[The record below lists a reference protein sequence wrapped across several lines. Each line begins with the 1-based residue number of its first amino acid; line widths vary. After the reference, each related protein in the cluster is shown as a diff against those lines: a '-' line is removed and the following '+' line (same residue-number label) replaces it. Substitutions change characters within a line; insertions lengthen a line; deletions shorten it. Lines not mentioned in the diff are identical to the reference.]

1 MKLLRF
7 PQFLGVALFI
17 VVRLFLFNP
26 LAHGQNMQQRPCIQL
41 IANSSQVELE
51 SIKTSLSSAVTL
63 SGDFEF
69 FPQRRFDRSCWS
81 VHILSMWLTTVA
93 GSQRG
98 FVVSFVATDP
108 DSKLVGHGIDV
119 GPDNGIIDRSMR
131 SVVAFAVEDIRL
143 SERMKKAQASTP

>member
-7 PQFLGVALFI
+7 PQFWGVALFI
-17 VVRLFLFNP
+17 VVRLFLFSS
-26 LAHGQNMQQRPCIQL
+26 LAHGQNMPQRPCIEL

-51 SIKTSLSSAVTL
+51 SIKTSLSTAVTL
-63 SGDFEF
+63 SGDFDF
-69 FPQRRFDRSCWS
+69 FPQKRSDRSCWS
-81 VHILSMWLTTVA
+81 VHILSMWLTTVG

-98 FVVSFVATDP
+98 FVVSFATTDP

-131 SVVAFAVEDIRL
+131 SVVASAVEDIKL
-143 SERMKKAQASTP
+143 SERMKKAQAPTP